1 MGEGTSRLV
10 GPMFAAAAVAVILYF
25 LFGAFFYL
33 RSAGDKEE
41 IQNARNMMTHAI
53 VGFILLIFAF
63 LILQFLL
70 YSLFGQQIPFI
81 GGEK

>member
-1 MGEGTSRLV
+1 MV